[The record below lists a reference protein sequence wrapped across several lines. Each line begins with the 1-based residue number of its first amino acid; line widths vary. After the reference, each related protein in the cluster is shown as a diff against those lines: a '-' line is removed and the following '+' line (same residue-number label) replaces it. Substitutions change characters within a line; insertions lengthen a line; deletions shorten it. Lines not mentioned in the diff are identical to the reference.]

1 MKLNK
6 NILGFAMAAMA
17 LSSCNMDYNEY
28 TAYDKEYIER
38 SFAYVGGLMTT
49 IYNDI
54 DSDWGNLSGA
64 MLSSA
69 TDESEYSHDGN
80 SIEDFYNGNW
90 SAANPH
96 QTIWSSA
103 YEGITYCNEII
114 DNWSNLDFEQ
124 FKLNLDY
131 DKQMYLYKNYV
142 YEARWARAYFY
153 FTLVRQYGGVPFK
166 THNTTGTEETSL
178 PRTSADEIFDF
189 IANECDS
196 IKDKIIEDY
205 SADKEHILAKA
216 ETGRANKYA
225 VLALKA
231 QAALYHASPLF
242 SQGKSADEKKA
253 LWAAAVAAHK
263 ELIDA
268 AEAKGM
274 GLASDI
280 ALLWDTEYYSN
291 AESSKEIIFARRTA
305 SANTFETYNFP
316 VGYSSA
322 QGGNCPT
329 QDLVDAFECT
339 DGKSIAESDLYDAAN
354 PYANRDARLAKT
366 VVTNGEAWPND
377 LAEYNSEHP
386 VIETYIGGYHSR
398 TGNAAGKSYATT
410 TSYYLKKF
418 CNPNQ
423 ILKARSG
430 VAVTTSPHGWLTF
443 RMGGM
448 YLNYAEALYQYF
460 KASGNA
466 NAADAS
472 GSVTYKETDGTE
484 KTISIPASQTAAKM
498 ASMTRTRSGM
508 PEFAIGMSNDEF
520 WAKYKNERRVELAFE
535 GHRFYDVR
543 RWMEDGDKF
552 MNIHR
557 MEITKNDDG
566 TFTYNKVA
574 VTRGDGQWQTKWNL
588 FPFSQTEIMKS
599 GNAIVQNEG
608 WNK

>member
-1 MKLNK
+1 MKVNK
-6 NILGFAMAAMA
+6 KLFCFVLAAMT

-28 TAYDKEYIER
+28 TAYDKEYIQR
-38 SFAYVGGLMTT
+38 SFKYVGGLMTT
-49 IYNDI
+49 IYTDI
-54 DSDWGNLSGA
+54 DTDWGNLSGA

-80 SIEDFYNGNW
+80 SVEDFFNGNW
-90 SAANPH
+90 SASNAH

-103 YEGITYCNEII
+103 YQGITYCNEVI
-114 DNWSNLDFEQ
+114 DNWSNLEFDQ
-124 FKLNLDY
+124 FKLNTDY
-131 DKQMYLYKNYV
+131 EKQMFLYNNYQ

-166 THNTTGTEETSL
+166 DHNTTGTEETAL
-178 PRTSADEIFDF
+178 PRTSSDDIFNF
-189 IANECDS
+189 IIKECDD

-205 SADKEHILAKA
+205 AGKSDMILSKA

-242 SQGKSADEKKA
+242 TQGKTDEEKKN
-253 LWAAAVAAHK
+253 LWAIAVAANK

-268 AEAKGM
+268 AEAKGY
-274 GLASDI
+274 GLATNLED
-280 ALLWDTEYYSN
+280 LWGKEYYSN
-291 AESSKEIIFARRTA
+291 VSSTKEILFARRTA
-305 SANTFETYNFP
+305 SSNTFEGYNFP
-316 VGYSSA
+316 VGYSSG

-339 DGKSIAESDLYDAAN
+339 DGKSISVSPLYDAN
-354 PYANRDARLAKT
+354 DPYANRDPRLAKT
-366 VVTNGEAWPND
+366 IVVNGEKWPND
-377 LAEYNSEHP
+377 LADYNSEHP
-386 VIETYIGGYHSR
+386 TIETYTGGYHSR

-410 TSYYLKKF
+410 TGYYLKKF
-418 CNPNQ
+418 CNADQ
-423 ILKARSG
+423 ILRARSG

-448 YLNYAEALYQYF
+448 YLNYAEALYEYF
-460 KASGNA
+460 KACGNG

-472 GSVTYKETDGTE
+472 GVVEYTDAEGNAQSVTV
-484 KTISIPASQTAAKM
+484 PASQTAAKM
-498 ASMTRTRSGM
+498 ASKTRERSSMPAFATGMT
-508 PEFAIGMSNDEF
+508 NDEF
-520 WAKYKNERRVELAFE
+520 WAEYKNERRVELAFE

-557 MEITKNDDG
+557 MEITKNEDG
-566 TFTYNKVA
+566 TFTYKKVA
-574 VTRGDGQWQTKWNL
+574 VTRGDGQWQSKWNL
-588 FPFSQTEIMKS
+588 FPFNQTEIMKS
-599 GNAIVQNEG
+599 GGAITQNPG
-608 WNK
+608 W

>member
-6 NILGFAMAAMA
+6 NILCLALASLA
-17 LSSCNMDYNEY
+17 LSSCNTDYNEY
-28 TAYDKEYIER
+28 TAYDKEYIAR
-38 SFAYVGGLMTT
+38 SFTYVGGLMTK

-54 DSDWGNLSGA
+54 DTDWGNLSGA

-80 SIEDFYNGNW
+80 SVEDFYNGNW

-103 YEGITYCNEII
+103 YEGITYCNEVI
-114 DNWSNLDFEQ
+114 DNWSDMTFDQ
-124 FKLNLDY
+124 YKLNIDY
-131 DKQMYLYKNYV
+131 EKQMYLYNNYK

-153 FTLVRQYGGVPFK
+153 YTLVRQYGGVPFK
-166 THNTTGTEETSL
+166 IHNTTGTEETAL
-178 PRTSADEIFDF
+178 PRVTADSIFNF
-189 IANECDS
+189 IASECDD

-205 SADKEHILAKA
+205 SAGAEHILAKA

-231 QAALYHASPLF
+231 QAALYQASPLF
-242 SQGKSADEKKA
+242 TQGKTDEEKKN
-253 LWAAAVAAHK
+253 LWAAAVIANK
-263 ELIDA
+263 ELIDE
-268 AEAKGM
+268 AEKKGY
-274 GLASDI
+274 GLASSID
-280 ALLWDTEYYSN
+280 ALWGKEYYSE
-291 AESSKEIIFARRTA
+291 AQSYKEIIWARRTA
-305 SANTFETYNFP
+305 SANTFESYNFP
-316 VGYSSA
+316 VGYSSG

-339 DGKSIAESDLYDAAN
+339 DGKSISESSLYDPTN
-354 PYANRDARLAKT
+354 PYANRDSRLAKT
-366 VVTNGEAWPND
+366 VVVNGEAWPND
-377 LAEYNSEHP
+377 LAAYNSEHP
-386 VIETYIGGYHSR
+386 TIETYVGGFHSR

-410 TSYYLKKF
+410 TGYYLKKF
-418 CNPNQ
+418 CNPDQ
-423 ILKARSG
+423 ILRARSG

-448 YLNYAEALYQYF
+448 YLNYAEALFQYF
-460 KASGNA
+460 KIAGNA
-466 NAADAS
+466 NAADATAM
-472 GSVTYKETDGTE
+472 VTYTDPQGDKHTV
-484 KTISIPASQTAAKM
+484 TIPSTQTAAKM

-508 PEFAIGMSNDEF
+508 PAFAAGMTNDEF
-520 WAKYKNERRVELAFE
+520 WSKYKNERRVELAFE

-557 MEITKNDDG
+557 MEITKNENG
-566 TFTYNKVA
+566 SFTYNKVA
-574 VTRGDGQWQTKWNL
+574 FTRGDGKWQSRWNL

-599 GNAIVQNEG
+599 GNAIVQNPG
-608 WNK
+608 W

>member
-6 NILGFAMAAMA
+6 NILCLALASLA
-17 LSSCNMDYNEY
+17 LSSCNTDYNEY
-28 TAYDKEYIER
+28 TAYDKEYIAR
-38 SFAYVGGLMTT
+38 SFTYVGGLMTK

-54 DSDWGNLSGA
+54 DTDWGNLSGA

-80 SIEDFYNGNW
+80 SVEDFYNGNW

-103 YEGITYCNEII
+103 YEGITYCNEVI
-114 DNWSNLDFEQ
+114 DNWSDMTFDQ
-124 FKLNLDY
+124 YKLNIDY
-131 DKQMYLYKNYV
+131 EKQMYLYNNYK

-153 FTLVRQYGGVPFK
+153 YTLVRQYGGVPFK
-166 THNTTGTEETSL
+166 IHNTTGTEETAL
-178 PRTSADEIFDF
+178 PRVTADSIFNF
-189 IANECDS
+189 IASECDD

-205 SADKEHILAKA
+205 SADAEHILAKA

-231 QAALYHASPLF
+231 QAALYQASPLF
-242 SQGKSADEKKA
+242 TQGKTDEEKKN
-253 LWAAAVAAHK
+253 LWAAAVIANK
-263 ELIDA
+263 ELIDE
-268 AEAKGM
+268 AEKKGY
-274 GLASDI
+274 GLASSID
-280 ALLWDTEYYSN
+280 ALWGKEYYSE
-291 AESSKEIIFARRTA
+291 AQSYKEIIWARRTA
-305 SANTFETYNFP
+305 SANTFESYNFP
-316 VGYSSA
+316 VGYSSG

-339 DGKSIAESDLYDAAN
+339 DGKSISESSLYDPNN
-354 PYANRDARLAKT
+354 PYANRDSRLAKT
-366 VVTNGEAWPND
+366 VVVNGEAWPND
-377 LAEYNSEHP
+377 LAAYNSEHP
-386 VIETYIGGYHSR
+386 TIETYVGGFHSR

-410 TSYYLKKF
+410 TGYYLKKF
-418 CNPNQ
+418 CNPDQ
-423 ILKARSG
+423 ILRARSG

-448 YLNYAEALYQYF
+448 YLNYAEALFQYF
-460 KASGNA
+460 KIAGNA
-466 NAADAS
+466 NAADATAM
-472 GSVTYKETDGTE
+472 VTYTDPQGDKHTV
-484 KTISIPASQTAAKM
+484 TIPSTQTAAKM

-508 PEFAIGMSNDEF
+508 PAFAAGMTNDEF
-520 WAKYKNERRVELAFE
+520 WSKYKNERRVELAFE

-557 MEITKNDDG
+557 MEITKNENG
-566 TFTYNKVA
+566 SFTYNKVA
-574 VTRGDGQWQTKWNL
+574 FTRGDGKWQSRWNL

-599 GNAIVQNEG
+599 GNAIVQNPG
-608 WNK
+608 W

>member
-6 NILGFAMAAMA
+6 NILCLALASLA
-17 LSSCNMDYNEY
+17 LSSCNTDYNEY
-28 TAYDKEYIER
+28 TAYDKEYIAR
-38 SFAYVGGLMTT
+38 SFTYVGGLMTK

-54 DSDWGNLSGA
+54 DTDWGNLSGA

-80 SIEDFYNGNW
+80 SVEDFYNGNW

-103 YEGITYCNEII
+103 YEGITYCNEVI
-114 DNWSNLDFEQ
+114 DNWSDMTFDQ
-124 FKLNLDY
+124 YKLNIDY
-131 DKQMYLYKNYV
+131 EKQMYLYNNYK

-153 FTLVRQYGGVPFK
+153 YTLVRQYGGVPFK
-166 THNTTGTEETSL
+166 IHNTTGTEETAL
-178 PRTSADEIFDF
+178 PRVTADSIFNF
-189 IANECDS
+189 IASECDD

-205 SADKEHILAKA
+205 SADAEHILAKA

-231 QAALYHASPLF
+231 QAALYQASPLF
-242 SQGKSADEKKA
+242 TQGKTDEEKKN
-253 LWAAAVAAHK
+253 LWAAAVIANK
-263 ELIDA
+263 ELIDE
-268 AEAKGM
+268 AEMKGY
-274 GLASDI
+274 GLASSID
-280 ALLWDTEYYSN
+280 ALWGKEYYSE
-291 AESSKEIIFARRTA
+291 AQSYKEIIWARRTA
-305 SANTFETYNFP
+305 SANTFESYNFP
-316 VGYSSA
+316 VGYSSG

-339 DGKSIAESDLYDAAN
+339 DGKSISESSLYDPNN
-354 PYANRDARLAKT
+354 PYANRDSRLAKT
-366 VVTNGEAWPND
+366 VVVNGEAWPND
-377 LAEYNSEHP
+377 LAAYNSEHP
-386 VIETYIGGYHSR
+386 TIETYVGGFHSR

-410 TSYYLKKF
+410 TGYYLKKF
-418 CNPNQ
+418 CNPDQ
-423 ILKARSG
+423 ILRARSG

-448 YLNYAEALYQYF
+448 YLNYAEALFQYF
-460 KASGNA
+460 KIAGNA
-466 NAADAS
+466 NAADATAM
-472 GSVTYKETDGTE
+472 VTYTDPQGDKHTV
-484 KTISIPASQTAAKM
+484 TIPITQTAAKM

-508 PEFAIGMSNDEF
+508 PAFAAGMTNDEF
-520 WAKYKNERRVELAFE
+520 WSKYKNERRVELAFE

-557 MEITKNDDG
+557 MEITKNENG
-566 TFTYNKVA
+566 SFTYNKVA
-574 VTRGDGQWQTKWNL
+574 FTRGDGKWQSRWNL

-599 GNAIVQNEG
+599 GNAIVQNPG
-608 WNK
+608 W

>member
-1 MKLNK
+1 MKLNRT
-6 NILGFAMAAMA
+6 LFSFALAAMA

-28 TAYDKEYIER
+28 TAFDKEYIQR
-38 SFAYVGGLMTT
+38 SFSYVGGLMTKV
-49 IYNDI
+49 YNDM
-54 DSDWGNLSGA
+54 DTDWGNLSGA

-80 SIEDFYNGNW
+80 SVEDFYNGNW
-90 SAANPH
+90 SASNPH

-114 DNWSNLDFEQ
+114 DNWSGLTFDQ
-124 FKLNLDY
+124 FKLNKDY
-131 DKQMYLYKNYV
+131 EKQMYLYENYQ

-166 THNTTGTEETSL
+166 IHNSTGSEETAL
-178 PRTSADEIFDF
+178 ACTSADDVFAF
-189 IANECDS
+189 INAECDS

-205 SADKEHILAKA
+205 SSDADKIIAKA

-242 SQGKSADEKKA
+242 SQGKSEEEKKN
-253 LWAAAVAAHK
+253 LWAAAVIANK

-268 AEAKGM
+268 AEAKGL
-274 GLASDI
+274 GLATNLED
-280 ALLWDTEYYSN
+280 LWGKEYYSD
-291 AESSKEIIFARRTA
+291 ASSSKEIIWARRTA
-305 SANTFETYNFP
+305 SANTFESYNFP
-316 VGYSSA
+316 VGYSSG

-329 QDLVDAFECT
+329 QDFVDAFECT
-339 DGKSIAESDLYDAAN
+339 DGKSIDESPLYDAAS
-354 PYANRDARLAKT
+354 PYANRDPRLTKT
-366 VVTNGEAWPND
+366 VVLNGDAWPND
-377 LAEYNSEHP
+377 LAAYNSEHP
-386 VIETYIGGYHSR
+386 TVETYIGGYHSR
-398 TGNAAGKSYATT
+398 TGSAAGKSYATT
-410 TSYYLKKF
+410 TGYYLKKF
-418 CNPNQ
+418 CNPDQ
-423 ILKARSG
+423 ILRARSG

-460 KASGNA
+460 KACGNGNA
-466 NAADAS
+466 AGAS
-472 GSVTYKETDGTE
+472 GVVEYTDTEGNKTTVTVPGT
-484 KTISIPASQTAAKM
+484 QTAAKM
-498 ASMTRTRSGM
+498 TSKTRARSGM
-508 PEFAIGMSNDEF
+508 PVFEDGMTNDKF
-520 WAKYKNERRVELAFE
+520 WSEYKNERRVELAFE

-543 RWMEDGDKF
+543 RWLEDGEKF

-557 MEITKNDDG
+557 MEITKNEDG
-566 TFTYNKVA
+566 TFSYNKVA

-599 GNAIVQNEG
+599 GNAIQQNPG
-608 WNK
+608 W

>member
-6 NILGFAMAAMA
+6 NILCLALASLA
-17 LSSCNMDYNEY
+17 LSSCNTDYNEY

-38 SFAYVGGLMTT
+38 SFTYVGGLMTK

-54 DSDWGNLSGA
+54 DTDWGNLSGA

-80 SIEDFYNGNW
+80 SVEDFYNGNW

-103 YEGITYCNEII
+103 YEGITYCNEVI
-114 DNWSNLDFEQ
+114 DNWSDMTFDQ
-124 FKLNLDY
+124 YKLNIDY
-131 DKQMYLYKNYV
+131 EKQMYLYNNYK

-153 FTLVRQYGGVPFK
+153 YTLVRQYGGVPFK
-166 THNTTGTEETSL
+166 IHNTTGTEETAL
-178 PRTSADEIFDF
+178 PRVTADSIFNF
-189 IANECDS
+189 IASECDD

-205 SADKEHILAKA
+205 SADAEHILAKA

-231 QAALYHASPLF
+231 QAALYQASPLF
-242 SQGKSADEKKA
+242 TQGKTDEEKKN
-253 LWAAAVAAHK
+253 LWAAAVIANK
-263 ELIDA
+263 ELIDE
-268 AEAKGM
+268 AEKKGY
-274 GLASDI
+274 GLASSID
-280 ALLWDTEYYSN
+280 ALWGKEYYSE
-291 AESSKEIIFARRTA
+291 AQSYKEIIWTRRTA
-305 SANTFETYNFP
+305 SANTFESYNFP
-316 VGYSSA
+316 VGYSSG

-339 DGKSIAESDLYDAAN
+339 DGKSISESSLYDPTN
-354 PYANRDARLAKT
+354 PYANRDSRLAKT
-366 VVTNGEAWPND
+366 VVVNGEAWPND
-377 LAEYNSEHP
+377 LAAYNSEHP
-386 VIETYIGGYHSR
+386 TIETYVGGFHSR

-410 TSYYLKKF
+410 TGYYLKKF
-418 CNPNQ
+418 CNPDQ
-423 ILKARSG
+423 ILRARSG

-448 YLNYAEALYQYF
+448 YLNYAEALFQYF
-460 KASGNA
+460 KIAGNA
-466 NAADAS
+466 NAADATAM
-472 GSVTYKETDGTE
+472 VTYTDPQGDKHTV
-484 KTISIPASQTAAKM
+484 TIPSTQTAAKM

-508 PEFAIGMSNDEF
+508 PAFAAGMTNDEF
-520 WAKYKNERRVELAFE
+520 WSKYKNERRVELAFE

-557 MEITKNDDG
+557 MEITKNENG
-566 TFTYNKVA
+566 SFTYNKVA
-574 VTRGDGQWQTKWNL
+574 FTRGDGKWQSRWNL

-599 GNAIVQNEG
+599 GNAIVQNPG
-608 WNK
+608 W

>member
-6 NILGFAMAAMA
+6 NILGFAMAAVA

-54 DSDWGNLSGA
+54 DTDWGNLSGA
-64 MLSSA
+64 MLASA

-96 QTIWSSA
+96 QTIWASA
-103 YEGITYCNEII
+103 YEGITYCNEVI
-114 DNWSNLDFEQ
+114 DNWSDLEFDQ

-131 DKQMYLYKNYV
+131 EKQMYLYKNYK

-153 FTLVRQYGGVPFK
+153 YTLLRQYGSVPFK
-166 THNTTGTEETSL
+166 VHNTTGSEETAL
-178 PRTSADEIFDF
+178 PCTNADEIFAF
-189 IANECDS
+189 IAKECDE
-196 IKDKIIEDY
+196 IKDEIIEDY

-242 SQGKSADEKKA
+242 TQGKSADEKKA
-253 LWAAAVAAHK
+253 LWAAAVAANK
-263 ELIDA
+263 EFIDA
-268 AEAKGM
+268 AEAKGY
-274 GLASDI
+274 GLASDM
-280 ALLWDTEYYSN
+280 AMLWDKEYYSN
-291 AESSKEIIFARRTA
+291 TESSKEIIFARRTA
-305 SANTFETYNFP
+305 SANTFESYNFP
-316 VGYSSA
+316 VGYSSG

-339 DGKSIAESDLYDAAN
+339 DGKSIAESGLYDAAN
-354 PYANRDARLAKT
+354 PYANRDSRLAKT
-366 VVTNGEAWPND
+366 VVLNGDAWPND
-377 LAEYNSEHP
+377 LAAYNSEHP

-398 TGNAAGKSYATT
+398 TGSAAGRSYATT
-410 TSYYLKKF
+410 TGYYLKKF
-418 CNPNQ
+418 CNADQ
-423 ILKARSG
+423 ILRARSG
-430 VAVTTSPHGWLTF
+430 VAVTTSAHGWLTF

-460 KASGNA
+460 KADGNA

-472 GSVTYKETDGTE
+472 GNVVYRDSEGNEQTVTVPGT
-484 KTISIPASQTAAKM
+484 QTAAQM
-498 ASMTRTRSGM
+498 ASRTRVRSAMPAFGTGM
-508 PEFAIGMSNDEF
+508 TNDEF

-574 VTRGDGQWQTKWNL
+574 VTRGDGRWQTKWNL

-608 WNK
+608 W